1 MGPNPRPSF
10 DASTRPNYAP
20 TPRPSFAP
28 SSKDP
33 LRPTYNPNTK
43 PKYEPQ
49 SEPRNGFT
57 PRPAYGYQG
66 SGSDSTRKDQRDADP
81 ELPTS
86 QPHSSNEATDIKS
99 KSNHSEPTKP
109 FIYCIFF
116 VNLIVF
122 TLLKP

>member
-1 MGPNPRPSF
+1 MVPHLGQPM
-10 DASTRPNYAP
+10 DI
-20 TPRPSFAP
+20 
-28 SSKDP
+28 KGQDP
-33 LRPTYNPNTK
+33 ILPGKIKGMYLQRQTESRFSNIR
-43 PKYEPQ
+43 Q
-49 SEPRNGFT
+49 AFIF
-57 PRPAYGYQG
+57 
-66 SGSDSTRKDQRDADP
+66 RDADP

-122 TLLKP
+122 SLLKP

>member
-1 MGPNPRPSF
+1 MGSRPTFAPNPRPSF
-10 DASTRPNYAP
+10 DPSTRPNYAP
-20 TPRPSFAP
+20 
-28 SSKDP
+28 K
-33 LRPTYNPNTK
+33 
-43 PKYEPQ
+43 
-49 SEPRNGFT
+49 SEPMNGST

-66 SGSDSTRKDQRDADP
+66 SGSDSTSKDQREADP

-109 FIYCIFF
+109 SSYCIFF

-122 TLLKP
+122 